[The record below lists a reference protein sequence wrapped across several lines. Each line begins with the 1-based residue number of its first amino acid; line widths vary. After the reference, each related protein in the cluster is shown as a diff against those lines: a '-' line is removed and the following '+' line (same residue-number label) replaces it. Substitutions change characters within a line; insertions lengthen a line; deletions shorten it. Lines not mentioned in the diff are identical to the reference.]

1 MKNVGTLDRLLRVIL
16 AEVCGLAAFFW
27 LSKEWQIVF
36 YLLAAVLLF
45 QAATGVC
52 GFYNFLRWNTCE
64 TIKRKDKN
72 LIPIALV
79 AMIVVAVAGSYGSA
93 VLTRDIFQ
101 SDLSSIME
109 PYNLT
114 MKYTGQDLRQ
124 ESVQQF
130 ELLESSFA
138 AFEEKYRDY
147 RPLVVKFDDQFTGD
161 LQNLS
166 AIISGAGEDIHQGRL
181 KTAHDNLQRAE
192 PVFQSM
198 RERNSL
204 L

>member
-16 AEVCGLAAFFW
+16 AEVCVLAAFFW

-64 TIKRKDKN
+64 TIKRKDKK
-72 LIPIALV
+72 LIPIALI
-79 AMIVVAVAGSYGSA
+79 AMMVIAVAGSYGSA

-101 SDLSSIME
+101 NDLSSITE
-109 PYNLT
+109 HYNIT
-114 MKYTGQDLRQ
+114 MQYTSQDLRN

-130 ELLESSFA
+130 ELLESAFA
-138 AFEEKYRDY
+138 TFGEKYRDY
-147 RPLVVKFDDQFTGD
+147 RPWVVKFDDQFKGD

-166 AIISGAGEDIHQGRL
+166 AIFSGAGEDIRHGNL
-181 KTAHDNLQRAE
+181 KTAHDNLQKAK
-192 PVFQSM
+192 PVFESI
-198 RERNSL
+198 RKRDGL

>member
-16 AEVCGLAAFFW
+16 AEACALAAFFW
-27 LSKEWQIVF
+27 LGKDWQIVF
-36 YLLAAVLLF
+36 YLLTAVLLV

-52 GFYNFLRWNTCE
+52 GFYNFLKWNTCGN
-64 TIKRKDKN
+64 IRRKDKN
-72 LIPIALV
+72 LIPIAIV
-79 AMIVVAVAGSYGSA
+79 AMIVVAVAGSYGST
-93 VLTRDIFQ
+93 VLTRDIFKN
-101 SDLSSIME
+101 DLSMVMD

-114 MKYTGQDLRQ
+114 IQYTGQDMQQ

-130 ELLESSFA
+130 DQLESAFA

-147 RPLVVKFDDQFTGD
+147 RPWAVKFDDQFTGD

-166 AIISGAGEDIHQGRL
+166 AIISGAGEDIHQGSL
-181 KTAHDNLQRAE
+181 KTAHDKLQRAV

-198 RERNSL
+198 LE
-204 L
+204 

>member
-16 AEVCGLAAFFW
+16 AEVCVLAAVFW
-27 LSKEWQIVF
+27 LGKEWQIVF
-36 YLLAAVLLF
+36 YLLTAVLLV

-72 LIPIALV
+72 LIPFALI

-114 MKYTGQDLRQ
+114 MKYTGQDLRN

-130 ELLESSFA
+130 ELLES
-138 AFEEKYRDY
+138 AFNAFDEKYRDY
-147 RPLVVKFDDQFTGD
+147 RPWAIKFDDQFTGD

-166 AIISGAGEDIHQGRL
+166 AIISGSKKDIHQGSL

-192 PVFQSM
+192 PVFNSI
-198 RERNSL
+198 RERNGL